1 MLVFKK
7 SEEEYFIR
15 YEDLNKVNIVLLQLK
30 IKIFF
35 YEMHAYN
42 NDDKIIYIEN
52 DDKEVL

>member
-7 SEEEYFIR
+7 SEDEYFIR

>member
-7 SEEEYFIR
+7 NEDEYFIR

-52 DDKEVL
+52 DDKEVF